1 MLPADLAAALLNVPF
16 DAEVASQPEFHQS
29 IGQRLTAAKAELEAA
44 TVAANQVLSSNP
56 LMEIIA
62 EHAARLVGR
71 RGRPTVVVASSGDV
85 MLEIHYLA
93 AGDPLP
99 PAVPSKPKKTK
110 MPPISEIRRE
120 AVLLGIDP
128 TPYGKNKTRLIAAV
142 DAAKAVVSP
151 PAAPKPSAPKQKRMK
166 TAPAITPAVPVELVG
181 RKVIP
186 LDVDDDDDDLSSLFA
201 DDPPK
206 APAPKPPAP
215 EPPAPKS
222 KSKPKPLSKPRP
234 TPASPK
240 RGTPAVK
247 AAAPKRM
254 GRSLSAIAQNAEN
267 EVDIDAIL
275 AKPAPKIPR
284 ED

>member
-44 TVAANQVLSSNP
+44 TVAANQVLAANP

-62 EHAARLVGR
+62 EHAARLAGR

-85 MLEIHYLA
+85 MLEIHYVVV
-93 AGDPLP
+93 GEPLP
-99 PAVPSKPKKTK
+99 AKPKKLK

-128 TPYGKNKTRLIAAV
+128 APYGKNKTQIIAAI

-151 PAAPKPSAPKQKRMK
+151 APDAPAPKRVK
-166 TAPAITPAVPVELVG
+166 TAPAITPAVPVKLVG
-181 RKVIP
+181 RNVIP
-186 LDVDDDDDDLSSLFA
+186 LEVDGDDEDDEDDDLNSLFA
-201 DDPPK
+201 DDPP
-206 APAPKPPAP
+206 APKPRPTPVA
-215 EPPAPKS
+215 
-222 KSKPKPLSKPRP
+222 KPRP

-240 RGTPAVK
+240 RGTPAP
-247 AAAPKRM
+247 ATAPKRM
-254 GRSLSAIAQNAEN
+254 GRSLSAIAANAES

-275 AKPAPKIPR
+275 AKPPPKIPS

>member
-93 AGDPLP
+93 AGEPLP
-99 PAVPSKPKKTK
+99 PVKPKKLK

-151 PAAPKPSAPKQKRMK
+151 PVAPKAPAPKPPAPKPKRMK

-181 RKVIP
+181 REVIP
-186 LDVDDDDDDLSSLFA
+186 LDVDEDDEDDLSSLFA

-206 APAPKPPAP
+206 APAPKPVP
-215 EPPAPKS
+215 EPPVPKA
-222 KSKPKPLSKPRP
+222 KPLSKPRP

-275 AKPAPKIPR
+275 AKPPPKIPR